1 LTPIPLV
8 KLKGIRISQGSLKG
22 RVIPLPADVHGH
34 NAATPGVVKEAV
46 FQIISNA
53 SPRFSRNVFFDLYS
67 GSGQMGMEALSR
79 GFHHVWFL
87 EPEKKR
93 FLQIREI
100 LGSLP
105 GEKNSGLLKTKA
117 VEFLSRFP
125 ENAPR
130 EITGD
135 KTLVF
140 FADPPYSFAEKNPEH
155 YAQLMD
161 GLLAIT
167 SALPAQPALMILQIP
182 YKKKEYAGAAEF
194 LAGFDGKIYSYGK
207 NALAVKISTG

>member
-1 LTPIPLV
+1 
-8 KLKGIRISQGSLKG
+8 
-22 RVIPLPADVHGH
+22 
-34 NAATPGVVKEAV
+34 
-46 FQIISNA
+46 
-53 SPRFSRNVFFDLYS
+53 
-67 GSGQMGMEALSR
+67 MGLEALSR

-87 EPEKKR
+87 EPEKRR

-105 GEKNSGLLKTKA
+105 GEKNSSLLKTKA
-117 VEFLSRFP
+117 VEFLSRFL
-125 ENAPR
+125 ENAPP

-155 YAQLMD
+155 YAQLVD
-161 GLLAIT
+161 GFSRIL
-167 SALPAQPALMILQIP
+167 SAYPSQSALMILQIP
-182 YKKKEYAGAAEF
+182 HKKKEYAGAEEF

-207 NALAVKISTG
+207 NALAVKIRIA